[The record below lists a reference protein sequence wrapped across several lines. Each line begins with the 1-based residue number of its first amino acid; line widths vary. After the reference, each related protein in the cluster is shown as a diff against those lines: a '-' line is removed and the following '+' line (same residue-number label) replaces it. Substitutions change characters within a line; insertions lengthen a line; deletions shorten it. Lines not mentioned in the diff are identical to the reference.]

1 MLITN
6 TPDCLENYIVFSNGC
21 YDGGVPTPTSG
32 YYIENLEGLTIDNV
46 AMISNELL
54 VSATKTMQ
62 EKMYFA
68 SRIVENRL
76 KAILN
81 SRGIKLNTIG
91 ALYPVCSASTST
103 VGSSVLQKGI
113 RVSKKWLNSSQSRIW
128 VDTIRIKS
136 LTSGLTTLYI
146 YDHQFNIL
154 WSQVQS
160 LVADYEHHFNVK
172 KHFNSDV
179 IYILADNTNIQPYIY
194 NCNTNTGCTPCD
206 NKYLNVTGYDG
217 NAIST
222 DGYLGA
228 CVRLDCVDTDIIC
241 QFLDR
246 VGLAVLYQTGVQLA
260 KEWASPN
267 NRLNIIKTHGIE
279 WALNMATM
287 WENASV
293 EALDNEI
300 DNIIQ
305 ILETDKFCYN
315 CQPRLKM
322 YAMLP
327 G

>member
-6 TPDCLENYIVFSNGC
+6 SPDCLENYIVFANGC
-21 YDGGVPTPTSG
+21 YDGTVPTPTSG

-46 AMISNELL
+46 SMISNELL
-54 VSATKTMQ
+54 ISATKTMQ

-68 SRIVENRL
+68 ARIVENRL

-91 ALYPVCSASTST
+91 KLYPICSVSETNI
-103 VGSSVLQKGI
+103 GSSSLQKGI
-113 RVSKKWLNSSQSRIW
+113 RISKKWLNSSQSRIF
-128 VDTIRIKS
+128 VESIRIKS
-136 LTSGLTTLYI
+136 LTSGSTSLYI
-146 YDHQFNIL
+146 YDQSFNIL
-154 WSQVQS
+154 WTESINLISNIEQII
-160 LVADYEHHFNVK
+160 NVK
-172 KHFNSDV
+172 KYFNSDV
-179 IYILADNTNIQPYIY
+179 VYILADNTNIQPYIY
-194 NCNTNTGCTPCD
+194 NCNTKTNCTPCD
-206 NKYLNVTGYDG
+206 NKYLNVLGYDG
-217 NAIST
+217 TSASN
-222 DGYLGA
+222 DGFLGA

-246 VGLAVLYQTGVQLA
+246 IGLAILYQTGVQLA

-279 WALNMATM
+279 WALQMSTQ
-287 WENASV
+287 WENLSV

-315 CQPRLKM
+315 CQPRLKK